1 MPTQTVRSIHAQ
13 KSIETVIHPTA
24 QPLSPSLRNV
34 PAPEYP
40 LQLQLQPP
48 HKMVLQVSKLLLSL
62 ALAAL
67 TVQAEQAPA
76 FDVPSFDYATLT
88 SGNTPSLVLDA
99 LKKDGIITLKNIPAY
114 AATRE
119 LYLAEAAACAV
130 AAKDANAQFLL
141 HKELSGGVKRY
152 TISTSSGQDVDTT
165 TLAATEAT
173 CPGYAQIYGA
183 FTGILERAV
192 ASLADT
198 LDATTF
204 TTQDGYANAISTRK
218 LFGEAVRLDHFH
230 AYEAPQTVAGRQL
243 SATDDLSL
251 PLHEDDGMFIV
262 FPTPAFYKV
271 KSDKSLEAVAAGA
284 SAADSGLV
292 IETHDHKRVRP
303 VLKADE
309 VTVMVGTG
317 FNKWVKTSDRLPA
330 VTHGMQMP
338 TVVSTPLAAKE
349 RLLRSWFGKM
359 TLLPSYHRMLSHMT
373 FEQHA
378 NATAR
383 FLRQDAAVDAMTI
396 GCAPGRKLVASA
408 TPECSFKDC
417 STKAG
422 AAAPSEGCSVVCN
435 RNHDGDDALC
445 ASSCSCAVSAHR
457 ATTCWMLC
465 VKDLDTCVTNDQV
478 CSGQSL
484 VCKATPAPTP
494 APTTQTPA
502 TPAPTTKTPTAPA
515 PTTQPP
521 ATPGTTPSPTT
532 GSPST
537 PGTTPSPTTGS
548 PSSPGT
554 TPSPT
559 TGTPTSPGTPSTEA
573 PTTPASTV
581 RPGC

>member
-1 MPTQTVRSIHAQ
+1 
-13 KSIETVIHPTA
+13 
-24 QPLSPSLRNV
+24 
-34 PAPEYP
+34 
-40 LQLQLQPP
+40 
-48 HKMVLQVSKLLLSL
+48 MVLQVSKLLMGL
-62 ALAAL
+62 ALATLA
-67 TVQAEQAPA
+67 VQAEQAPA

-99 LKKDGIITLKNIPAY
+99 LKKDGIITLKNIPSY
-114 AATRE
+114 ASTRE
-119 LYLAEAAACAV
+119 AYLAQAAACAV
-130 AAKDANAQFLL
+130 TAKDANAEFLL
-141 HKELSGGVKRY
+141 HKALAGGVKRY
-152 TISTSSGQDVDTT
+152 TISTASGQNLDTSA
-165 TLAATEAT
+165 LAATETT
-173 CPGYAQIYGA
+173 CPGYTKVYSD

-204 TTQDGYANAISTRK
+204 TTQDGYANTVSTRK

-230 AYEAPQTVAGRQL
+230 AYEAPQAARQL
-243 SATDDLSL
+243 TTTDDLSL

-271 KSDKSLEAVAAGA
+271 KSDNSLEAVTAGA

-292 IETHDHKRVRP
+292 IETQDHKRVRP

-317 FNKWVKTSDRLPA
+317 FNKWVTTSDKLPA

-338 TVVSTPLAAKE
+338 TSNTPLAASE

-378 NATAR
+378 NATSR
-383 FLRQDAAVDAMTI
+383 FLKQNAAVDMMTI

-408 TPECSFKDC
+408 TPECSFNDC

-422 AAAPSEGCSVVCN
+422 SSAPSEDCSVVCN
-435 RNHDGDDALC
+435 RNHDGDAALC
-445 ASSCSCAVSAHR
+445 AASCSCTASAHR

-465 VKDLDTCVTNDQV
+465 VKDLDSCATTDQV

-484 VCKATPAPTP
+484 VCKTTP
-494 APTTQTPA
+494 APTTKTPA
-502 TPAPTTKTPTAPA
+502 TPTPTTQAPSTPAPTTKTPTT
-515 PTTQPP
+515 PTSQSPGTPSP
-521 ATPGTTPSPTT
+521 ATMTPSTTPSPTT
-532 GSPST
+532 GSPSI
-537 PGTTPSPTTGS
+537 PA
-548 PSSPGT
+548 
-554 TPSPT
+554 
-559 TGTPTSPGTPSTEA
+559 PSTDA
-573 PTTPASTV
+573 STTPAPTV
-581 RPGC
+581 RSGC